1 MGEQD
6 RLRVFDQF
14 FHQFFRNSEVKVS
27 AIPGLGL
34 GLTIANAIVRE
45 HRGTITV
52 ESTLGEGTSFMVR
65 IPSSTLH
72 SAGETARN
80 GS

>member
-1 MGEQD
+1 MGEED

-14 FHQFFRNSEVKVS
+14 FRNSEVKES

-34 GLTIANAIVRE
+34 GLTIANAIVRG
-45 HRGTITV
+45 HGGGITV
-52 ESTLGEGTSFMVR
+52 ASTLGEGTSFTVR
-65 IPSSTLH
+65 IPSATLH